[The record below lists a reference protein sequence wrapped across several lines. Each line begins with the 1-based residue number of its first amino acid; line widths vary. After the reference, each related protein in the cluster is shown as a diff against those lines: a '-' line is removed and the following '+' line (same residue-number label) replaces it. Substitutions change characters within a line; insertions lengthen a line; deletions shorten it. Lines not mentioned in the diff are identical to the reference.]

1 MTINDL
7 QNAIRNVCHRMCS
20 VGWSISRHRTRS
32 LVIQFKPDAGGM
44 LPAVE
49 SQFAADQLRKSKL
62 CRWVLTLD
70 ERTLRVDGI
79 PAQKMNEF
87 LQRASDLGA
96 RRWGA
101 IA

>member
-7 QNAIRNVCHRMCS
+7 QITICNMCHRIS
-20 VGWSISRHRTRS
+20 GAKWSISRGRTRS
-32 LVIQFKPDAGGM
+32 LVIQFQPVAGGM

-49 SQFAADQLRKSKL
+49 SQFAADQLRKSRL

-70 ERTLRVDGI
+70 ERTLRVEGI
-79 PAQKMNEF
+79 PARKMDDF
-87 LQRASDLGA
+87 LQCAADLGA